1 MDSGSKRREEAAAL
15 KAKAAAAESRDKRIK
30 IIGGVAVAV
39 VVVGI
44 IAAGVIGANSSKPNA
59 NPANARPSGVLA
71 DTFGWPLAPI
81 DDAKSTL
88 TVWEDPQCP
97 YCQAFE
103 TQFGD
108 PISKL
113 SADGTVNVVFQM
125 AAFLDRSLPQSK
137 QASRRAIG
145 ALGCAIEQDAGPA
158 YHRLIYAS
166 QPADEGAGWTDDQ
179 LLKLGELAALKGDAL
194 TGFQQCVN
202 DGTYLGWADNAT
214 QHFDDEQIPGT
225 PYIALDGKQIPDSAL
240 ASAQTLIDYIAQN
253 KK

>member
-30 IIGGVAVAV
+30 IIGGIAVAV

-44 IAAGVIGANSSKPNA
+44 IAAGVIGAQSAKPQA
-59 NPANARPSGVLA
+59 DPGHAIPKGVLS
-71 DTFGWPLAPI
+71 DTYGWPLAPV
-81 DDAKSTL
+81 DAAKSTL
-88 TVWEDPQCP
+88 TIWEDPQCP

-103 TQFGD
+103 TQFG
-108 PISKL
+108 PELVKL
-113 SADGTVNVVFQM
+113 SEAGTVNVVYQM
-125 AAFLDRSLPQSK
+125 AAFLDRNLPQSK

-145 ALGCAIEQDAGPA
+145 ALGCAIDQGAGEK
-158 YHRLIYAS
+158 YHGLIYAS
-166 QPADEGAGWTDDQ
+166 QPADEGTGWTDDQ
-179 LLKLGELAALKGDAL
+179 LLKLGELAALKSDVL
-194 TGFQQCVN
+194 TGFQQCVK

-225 PYIALDGKQIPDSAL
+225 PYIALDGKQVPDSVL
-240 ASAQTLIDYIAQN
+240 ASTQALIDYITQN